1 MSHRKHL
8 TNDAHVAP
16 EVHPKKA
23 AHEQTKK
30 IEKITPKEHAKKD
43 IKSNYGNSHIK
54 DEHGEY

>member
-8 TNDAHVAP
+8 TNEAHVAP

-30 IEKITPKEHAKKD
+30 TEKIAPKENTKNHN
-43 IKSNYGNSHIK
+43 KSNYGNSHVK